1 VDQFNGVHR
10 PLNILRINVD
20 QYDVGVNILNLAEDC
35 VGRAGGKPNMPKD
48 IAAHLGAL
56 QSLLED
62 HEPFF
67 VLGKEGDRYAM
78 HGWNLNYV
86 PGRRM
91 L

>member
-1 VDQFNGVHR
+1 M
-10 PLNILRINVD
+10 
-20 QYDVGVNILNLAEDC
+20 A
-35 VGRAGGKPNMPKD
+35 KD

-78 HGWNLNYV
+78 HGWNPNYLPV
-86 PGRRM
+86 TCM